1 MKKKVI
7 WIIMLF
13 LIFYLGSAAFLY
25 NSIINQAP
33 DKNYVKVQINEVK
46 QLGLAA
52 EFEDEKAKEK
62 FLNAADSLMQTAE
75 GLSDEGYYIQTKR
88 IFLGMTVLC
97 CLFLLLLFL
106 YVYFKVV
113 RPFELLEGFAGEIA
127 KGNLDISLPYER
139 TNYFGEFTWAFDHMR
154 KEIVRARACEKEAV
168 ENNKTVIATLSHDI
182 KTPIASIRAYAEG
195 LEANMDSGTER
206 RQRYISVIMKK
217 CDEVTKLTNDMFLHS
232 LADLE
237 KLRLDVETID
247 VRQALAEFVKE
258 MNGDKG
264 DIHIMG
270 EIPAV
275 FVEGDRKRL
284 IQVFGNI
291 IGNSRKYGK
300 TGKGSKAGTIEVS
313 VRERASG
320 EKNREAVI
328 SFLDYGEGIPDE
340 DMPFIFDKFYRG
352 KNIGTEEGAGLGLYI
367 VKYIM
372 EQMGGSVEAANT
384 GEGLLVAL
392 YLKIVTV

>member
-1 MKKKVI
+1 MKKK
-7 WIIMLF
+7 IIYITIVFLF
-13 LIFYLGSAAFLY
+13 FYISSATFLY
-25 NSIINQAP
+25 RSIINQTA

-46 QLGLAA
+46 QLGLTG
-52 EFEDEKAKEK
+52 EFADEKAKEE
-62 FLNAADSLMQTAE
+62 FLKAADSLMKTAE
-75 GLSDEGYYIQTKR
+75 GFSEEGHYMLTKR

-106 YVYFKVV
+106 YVYFKMV
-113 RPFELLEGFAGEIA
+113 RPFSVLEGFAGEIA

-154 KEIVRARACEKEAV
+154 KEIVRARACEKEAI

-247 VRQALAEFVKE
+247 VRQTLTEFVKE
-258 MNGDKG
+258 MNGDIE

-300 TGKGSKAGTIEVS
+300 TGKSSKAGTIEVS
-313 VRERASG
+313 VRQQTLG
-320 EKNREAVI
+320 EKGREAII
-328 SFLDYGEGIPDE
+328 SFLDYGGGILDE
-340 DMPFIFDKFYRG
+340 DMPFVFEKFYRG
-352 KNIGTEEGAGLGLYI
+352 KNTGTDEGAGLGLYI

-372 EQMGGSVEAANT
+372 EQVGGRVEAANT
-384 GEGLLVAL
+384 GEGFLIAL
-392 YLKIVTV
+392 HLKIVTV